1 MQRWRNPRDG
11 FGLSALVVT
20 SAALLACEGPRV
32 RQDLD
37 FYEDAGVDAAAG
49 GAADSG
55 LTTDARAPTP
65 TPADALAPDA
75 RPPETNDALAPDAR
89 PPEPNDAVAPDAAG
103 PAPDARVTLPDVAQG
118 PDVGQVTA
126 DAAPDASA
134 DAAPDAGAPPPPDAA
149 DPPPMLMLRGT
160 AHAADP
166 LEPVVVTDL
175 NSGLSTTTQPPS
187 NAFALGP
194 LAPGAEAALVFSAAH
209 HQSESLVWAPTP
221 AAPDTLAE
229 DVLLYRGRRI
239 SPETTATRPFFA
251 PDEDYLLYTVG
262 ESLAIAGTGAD
273 AAAARLLVPDA
284 YELFLGYTPDGSSA
298 VARRR
303 NRPGLAG
310 DVDAYPLAGGPP
322 QPLFEEA
329 QPWVRWLD
337 DRALGMEHTQAALS
351 RLVLGRPGG
360 PKTVLAEG
368 VPWLLVTRMQSGAV
382 AYASGAAP
390 RYPVALDA
398 LGAGAPRVVSPN
410 GDEAGDG
417 FLMTSPDNRRLYW
430 RTPEGAL
437 QMYSQDTDTSVTL
450 AENVLASP
458 RPLVQP
464 GGTVFFWR
472 GQAAGH
478 EDLYVLGGAADAV
491 ERRRAV
497 DVDGRTLV
505 TTVDGF
511 YVAAPGRGLLHGL
524 RDAGPEAG
532 VVVPGQTVQFVT
544 SGPGVIALADGHAW
558 THVPGNPPTDRGGAG
573 LAQLEIA
580 PRGATAF
587 AGGGVNRLFYV
598 PAPDLPGDVFPLAG
612 GRPMP
617 QRVTEPARSA
627 VYVRDAGGWL
637 NWTLPP
643 SADAPGRPF
652 GSDAERTLPV
662 TPEWVMQLDAA
673 GALWAAPTDAERRVP
688 WAWHVQTLE
697 RSPQRAL
704 AAYVCD
710 RGVFVVPLA
719 DAAP

>member
-1 MQRWRNPRDG
+1 MNQR
-11 FGLSALVVT
+11 SVT
-20 SAALLACEGPRV
+20 VLPPGQTLAAPV
-32 RQDLD
+32 D
-37 FYEDAGVDAAAG
+37 DAGFNHDVFLAAGSDAAA
-49 GAADSG
+49 
-55 LTTDARAPTP
+55 
-65 TPADALAPDA
+65 
-75 RPPETNDALAPDAR
+75 PPL
-89 PPEPNDAVAPDAAG
+89 
-103 PAPDARVTLPDVAQG
+103 
-118 PDVGQVTA
+118 
-126 DAAPDASA
+126 PDASE
-134 DAAPDAGAPPPPDAA
+134 PPPG
-149 DPPPMLMLRGT
+149 LFLRGT

-166 LEPVVVTDL
+166 SEPVVVTDL
-175 NSGLSTTTQPPS
+175 NSGLSTATQPPDDS
-187 NAFALGP
+187 FALGP
-194 LAPGAEAALVFSAAH
+194 LAPGAEAALVFSAVH

-262 ESLAIAGTGAD
+262 EALAIAGTGD
-273 AAAARLLVPDA
+273 DAAARLLVPDA
-284 YELFLGYTPDGSSA
+284 YELFLGYTPDASSA
-298 VARRR
+298 VVRQR

-310 DVDAYPLAGGPP
+310 DISAFPLAGGPP

-368 VPWLLVTRMQSGAV
+368 VPWLLVTRLQSGAV

-390 RYPVALDA
+390 RYPVALDT
-398 LGAGAPRVVSPN
+398 LDGAAPRVLSAN

-437 QMYSQDTDTSVTL
+437 QMYSQDADTTVTL
-450 AENVLASP
+450 AEDVLASP
-458 RPLVQP
+458 RPTVQP

-472 GQAAGH
+472 GMGAGH

-524 RDAGPEAG
+524 RDAGPEAA

-558 THVPGNPPTDRGGAG
+558 THIPGSPPTDRGGAG

-587 AGGGVNRLFYV
+587 AGGGVNRVFYV
-598 PAPDLPGDVFPLAG
+598 PAPDLPGDVFALAA
-612 GRPMP
+612 GRPMA
-617 QRVTEPARSA
+617 QRVTEPARTA

-637 NWTLPP
+637 NWTLPA

-652 GSDAERTLPV
+652 GFDAERTLPV

-673 GALWAAPTDAERRVP
+673 GALWAAPTDAERSVP

-697 RSPQRAL
+697 RSPRREL